1 MELFEKRF
9 FRLFARRESLEL
21 SQLAQQVNDLTITL
35 VSVIQDV
42 AVLKTMLQEK
52 GIWDEAR
59 YMQLRRQQ
67 MIADHSSAGLAPW
80 VWYSAYPYT
89 LDEEEFLRHQFKAD
103 EAEVAAFREEVEFVS
118 QLT

>member
-1 MELFEKRF
+1 MGIFEKRF
-9 FRLFARRESLEL
+9 FRLFARRENLEI
-21 SQLAQQVNDLTITL
+21 SQLAQQVDDLTVTL

-52 GIWDEAR
+52 DVWDEAR
-59 YMQLRRQQ
+59 YRQLRRER
-67 MIADHSSAGLAPW
+67 MVADHSSAGLESW

-89 LDEEEFLRHQFKAD
+89 LDEEEFLRHQFKAS